1 MDLFD
6 SILLFMVVRPME
18 RLAARLL
25 AYADGEG

>member
-1 MDLFD
+1 MFD

-25 AYADGEG
+25 AYAAEQEG